1 MTTDMSMAT
10 QTGARSRP
18 ARNKAKQTKFL
29 VGGLVVVLVIGYL
42 ILSSLSGATQYYLT
56 VAELKAQGPS
66 NRIVRVNGIV
76 DGESI
81 QYDPRTLTLQFDL
94 VDDSGRLPV
103 VHHDVMPDMLRDGA
117 DAVVEG
123 KYREDGVFEVNSNGL
138 LLKCPSKYEE
148 AATATAQP

>member
-1 MTTDMSMAT
+1 MSAPT
-10 QTGARSRP
+10 QAEARPGST
-18 ARNKAKQTKFL
+18 ANKPKQTKFL

-42 ILSSLSGATQYYLT
+42 IFSNLSGAAHYYLT
-56 VAELKAQGPS
+56 VAEIKARGPS

-76 DGESI
+76 DGDSI
-81 QYDPRTLTLQFDL
+81 QYDLRTLTLRFDL

-117 DAVVEG
+117 DAVIEG
-123 KYREDGVFEVNSNGL
+123 KYREDGAFEVNPNGL

-148 AATATAQP
+148 ATTATAQP

>member
-1 MTTDMSMAT
+1 MTDMSMAT
-10 QTGARSRP
+10 QTEALPRQ

-29 VGGLVVVLVIGYL
+29 VGGLVVVLVMVYL
-42 ILSSLSGATQYYLT
+42 VFSSLSGATQYYLT

-76 DGESI
+76 DGDSI
-81 QYDPRTLTLQFDL
+81 QYDPRTLTLQFEL
-94 VDDSGRLPV
+94 VDDSGRLSV
-103 VHHDVMPDMLRDGA
+103 MHHDVMPDMLRDGA

-123 KYREDGVFEVNSNGL
+123 KYREDGVLEVNPNGL

-148 AATATAQP
+148 ASTSTAQP

>member
-1 MTTDMSMAT
+1 MMTDMSMAA
-10 QTGARSRP
+10 QAEARPRP

-42 ILSSLSGATQYYLT
+42 VFSSLGGATQYYLT
-56 VAELKAQGPS
+56 VAEIEAQGPS

-76 DGESI
+76 DGDSI
-81 QYDPRTLTLQFDL
+81 QYDPRALTLEFDL

-117 DAVVEG
+117 DAVIEG
-123 KYREDGVFEVNSNGL
+123 KYREDGVFEVNPGGL

-148 AATATAQP
+148 AATTTAQP

>member
-1 MTTDMSMAT
+1 MTDMSMAT
-10 QTGARSRP
+10 QTEALPRQ

-29 VGGLVVVLVIGYL
+29 VGGLVVVLVMVYL
-42 ILSSLSGATQYYLT
+42 VFSSLSGATQYYLT

-76 DGESI
+76 DGDSI
-81 QYDPRTLTLQFDL
+81 QYDPWTLTLQFDL
-94 VDDSGRLPV
+94 VDDSGRLSV
-103 VHHDVMPDMLRDGA
+103 MHHDVMPDMLGDGA

-123 KYREDGVFEVNSNGL
+123 KYRDDSVLEVNPNGL

-148 AATATAQP
+148 AATSTAQP

>member
-1 MTTDMSMAT
+1 MMTDMSIAS
-10 QTGARSRP
+10 QAEARPGP

-42 ILSSLSGATQYYLT
+42 IVSSMGGATQYYLT
-56 VAELKAQGPS
+56 VAELETQGPS
-66 NRIVRVNGIV
+66 NRIVRVNGLV
-76 DGESI
+76 DGDSI
-81 QYDPRTLTLQFDL
+81 QYDARSLRLQFDL
-94 VDDSGRLPV
+94 VDESGRLSV
-103 VHHDVMPDMLRDGA
+103 VHYDVLPDMLRDGA

-123 KYREDGVFEVNSNGL
+123 KFRDGGVFEVNPNGL